1 MANVLIVD
9 DDRFIRDALTIQLR
23 KMQHMSI
30 EAETLG
36 EGLDLM
42 LETPIDIVL
51 LDVHLPDGDGLKV
64 LTSFRKSPS
73 HPEVIIITGEA
84 SAKSAELAINSGAW
98 DYIQKPFSKHELELQ
113 ITRALEYR
121 CSKMESRKKS
131 LVTLKRTEII
141 GDSPELSAR
150 LDLAAQCAG
159 SNANVLITGETGTGK
174 ESFAKVIHQ
183 NSPSAENDFIVVD
196 CAALPEHLV
205 ESTLFGHTKGAFTG
219 ADMDRTG
226 LVQQAHGGTLFLDEV
241 GELPLSL
248 QKKFLR
254 VLQERRFKP
263 VGSTREIVSNFRL
276 IAATHRNL
284 DEMVAKGRF
293 REDLLYRMRTFY
305 IDLPPLRSCVSDIR
319 NLTLHYI
326 DRLCGIQ
333 GLENKGFSP
342 EFIECLEA
350 YHWPGNVRELINT
363 LEKAILADRDAPKL
377 FPIQLPRRI
386 RLKSIQSS
394 LNHKN
399 GNALN
404 TASDTNMKDMDG
416 ITFSLGAIDSFP
428 PLKQLR
434 EKIIGQVEQAYL
446 SKLMPRADYDLMK
459 VSQVSGLS
467 KPRLYALLQK
477 YCIARKGSRR

>member
-9 DDRFIRDALTIQLR
+9 DDRFIRDALGIQLR
-23 KMQHMSI
+23 KMQHTSI

-36 EGLDLM
+36 DGLELM
-42 LETPIDIVL
+42 DEVSIDIVL
-51 LDVHLPDGDGLKV
+51 LDVHLPDGDGLKAM
-64 LTSFRKSPS
+64 TSFRTSPS
-73 HPEVIIITGEA
+73 NPEVIIITGEA
-84 SAKSAELAINSGAW
+84 SAKSAELAIGSGAW
-98 DYIQKPFSKHELELQ
+98 DYIQKPFSTHELELQ

-121 CSKMESRKKS
+121 FSKMESRKKS
-131 LVTLKRTEII
+131 LVTLKRPEII
-141 GDSPELSAR
+141 GDSPELNAR
-150 LDLAAQCAG
+150 LDLVAQCAG

-174 ESFAKVIHQ
+174 ESFAKVIHR

-241 GELPLSL
+241 GELPLML

-263 VGSTREIVSNFRL
+263 VGSTQEIESNFRL

-319 NLTLHYI
+319 NLTIYYI
-326 DRLCGIQ
+326 DRLCGNQRI
-333 GLENKGFSP
+333 ENKGFSP

-363 LEKAILADRDAPKL
+363 LEKAIIADRDAPKL

-386 RLKSIQSS
+386 RMKTIQSS
-394 LNHKN
+394 LNYKK
-399 GNALN
+399 GGTLN
-404 TASDTNMKDMDG
+404 KASDTDIKDVDG
-416 ITFSLGAIDSFP
+416 ITIPLGAIESFP

-434 EKIIGQVEQAYL
+434 EKIINQVERTYL
-446 SKLMPRADYDLMK
+446 SQLMPIADYDLIK
-459 VSQVSGLS
+459 VSKVSGLS

-477 YCIARKGSRR
+477 YRISRKDGDG